1 MGGNFNWCWLY
12 CNSLHLGEIMDISN
26 IVDRIKNLQKFII
39 VTPLPDEFEF
49 NGPVPF
55 DMRIKDGIV
64 MADVWALT
72 LDEATQRVNDYLN
85 NA

>member
-1 MGGNFNWCWLY
+1 
-12 CNSLHLGEIMDISN
+12 MDIN
-26 IVDRIKNLQKFII
+26 HLVDRIKNLQKFVI

-55 DMRIKDGIV
+55 DMRIKDDIV

-72 LDEATQRVNDYLN
+72 LEEATQRVNEYLRGY
-85 NA
+85 